1 MAHTEDEGSKGG
13 RRSVT
18 LFAVVAAA
26 LTVLLFLIGTR
37 HITGT
42 KVAAP
47 PQANTEA
54 PAKTTLSA

>member
-1 MAHTEDEGSKGG
+1 MAHITEDEGSKGG
-13 RRSVT
+13 RRSVM
-18 LFAVVAAA
+18 LLAVVAAA

-54 PAKTTLSA
+54 PAKTTP

>member
-1 MAHTEDEGSKGG
+1 MSHITEDEGSKGG
-13 RRSVT
+13 RRSVA

-26 LTVLLFLIGTR
+26 LTFLLFLIGTR

-47 PQANTEA
+47 PPTSTET
-54 PAKTTLSA
+54 PAKTTP